1 MSERRYLSFCLIPVT
16 RALIP
21 LELRM
26 AKPDGTPRIVD
37 EHIVYDGF
45 AKITRYTVDASWQ
58 GKTVRLDREVHS
70 HGDVAAVLP
79 VDPVRNTGILIR
91 QFRVVP
97 FLDGSDGW
105 LWEVPAGLLDGD
117 APEHC
122 AAREA
127 WEEAG
132 ISIENLESLGDS
144 LSSPGIVRECVHLF
158 WGTYK
163 SPPPSEIGGLEDEGE
178 MIEVH
183 ELPMREIGRL
193 ARTGA
198 IVDAKSALAVFRLW
212 ARRPD
217 LFGA

>member
-1 MSERRYLSFCLIPVT
+1 
-16 RALIP
+16 
-21 LELRM
+21 M
-26 AKPDGTPRIVD
+26 ANPDETPRIVD
-37 EHIVYDGF
+37 ELVVYDGF
-45 AKITRYTVDASWQ
+45 AKMTRYTVEASWH
-58 GKTVRLDREVHS
+58 GKTFRLDREVHF
-70 HGDVAAVLP
+70 HGNVAAVLP

-97 FLDGSDGW
+97 FLDGGDGW
-105 LWEVPAGLLDGD
+105 LWEVPAGLLDSD
-117 APEHC
+117 TPERC

-127 WEEAG
+127 REEAG
-132 ISIENLESLGDS
+132 IAIENLESLGDS

-158 WGTYK
+158 WGIYK
-163 SPPPSEIGGLEDEGE
+163 SPPPSAIGGLDHEGE

-193 ARTGA
+193 AKTGA
-198 IVDAKSALAVFRLW
+198 IVDAKSELAVVRLW